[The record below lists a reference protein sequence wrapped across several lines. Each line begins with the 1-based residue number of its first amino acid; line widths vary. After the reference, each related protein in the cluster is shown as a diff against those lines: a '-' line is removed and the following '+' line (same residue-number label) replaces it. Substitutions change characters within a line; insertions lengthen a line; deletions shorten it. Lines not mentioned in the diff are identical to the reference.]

1 MDFGIGGPERA
12 AADDLGYFCEGSP
25 LRFWRADGRSL
36 YDTFGQGYTL
46 LRLDPGVEVKP
57 LRAAARA
64 RGVPLAVV
72 VVDLVGEAPPEAC
85 RHALVLVRDDQ
96 HVAWRGHQVPG
107 DAQALVERMRG
118 ARP

>member
-25 LRFWRADGRSL
+25 LRFWLADGRSL

-46 LRLDPGVEVKP
+46 LRLDRGADVEP
-57 LRAAARA
+57 LLAAARA

-72 VVDLVGEAPPEAC
+72 DIEGESLPAAY
-85 RHALVLVRDDQ
+85 RHKLVLCRDDQ
-96 HVAWRGHQVPG
+96 HVAWRGDQVPG
-107 DAQALVERMRG
+107 DARALVERMRG
-118 ARP
+118 ARA